1 MENVRII
8 IALSN
13 ESHAINMKNL
23 FNENG
28 FSVIDVSKDGQD
40 CIRKARTL
48 KPDVA
53 ILDFD
58 LAIFTGYEAA
68 RVLCE
73 DRVCSAILIVNDV
86 QRSLINEH
94 WESEN
99 FICLVKP
106 INRSALIS
114 TVELIVKS
122 NKKVKSLEKEIH
134 ELKDSLETRK
144 LIEKAK
150 GILMRR
156 DGLSEQEAF
165 RIMQKQSMDKGVPV
179 KEIAKVIIL
188 SIKERYVNE

>member
-1 MENVRII
+1 
-8 IALSN
+8 
-13 ESHAINMKNL
+13 
-23 FNENG
+23 
-28 FSVIDVSKDGQD
+28 
-40 CIRKARTL
+40 
-48 KPDVA
+48 VA

-73 DRVCSAILIVNDV
+73 DRVCSTILIVNDS
-86 QRSLINEH
+86 QRSLIKEH

-122 NKKVKSLEKEIH
+122 NKRVKSLEKEIH

-188 SIKERYVNE
+188 SIKG